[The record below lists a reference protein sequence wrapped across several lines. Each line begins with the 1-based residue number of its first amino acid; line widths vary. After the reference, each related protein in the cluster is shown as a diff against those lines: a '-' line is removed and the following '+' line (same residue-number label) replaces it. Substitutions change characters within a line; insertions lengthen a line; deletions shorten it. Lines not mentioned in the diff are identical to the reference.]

1 MHLMLQK
8 KSKALKLSLD
18 REGIQLLVLTIILLS
33 TKTKQ
38 TPSVDEGASNTPKL
52 KKFFG
57 FSLANNLIIVG
68 QAKAKIS

>member
-1 MHLMLQK
+1 MLQK

-18 REGIQLLVLTIILLS
+18 REGIQLLASTTILLS

-38 TPSVDEGASNTPKL
+38 TPLVDEGAFDKTKL

-68 QAKAKIS
+68 QAKVKIS

>member
-1 MHLMLQK
+1 M
-8 KSKALKLSLD
+8 LSLN
-18 REGIQLLVLTIILLS
+18 REGTQSLALTTILLS

-38 TPSVDEGASNTPKL
+38 IPSADEEVFDKTKL

-57 FSLANNLIIVG
+57 FSLASNFIIVG

>member
-1 MHLMLQK
+1 MLQK
-8 KSKALKLSLD
+8 KSKALKPSLD
-18 REGIQLLVLTIILLS
+18 REGIQLLASTTILLS

-38 TPSVDEGASNTPKL
+38 IPLVAEGAFNTPKL
-52 KKFFG
+52 KNFFG

>member
-1 MHLMLQK
+1 M
-8 KSKALKLSLD
+8 LSLD
-18 REGIQLLVLTIILLS
+18 REGIQLLVLATILLS

-38 TPSVDEGASNTPKL
+38 IPLVDEGAFDKTKL

>member
-18 REGIQLLVLTIILLS
+18 REGIQLLILTIILLL

-38 TPSVDEGASNTPKL
+38 APLVGEGVFDKL
-52 KKFFG
+52 NSKFFG
-57 FSLANNLIIVG
+57 FSLANNLIIVS

>member
-8 KSKALKLSLD
+8 KSKALRLSLD
-18 REGIQLLVLTIILLS
+18 REGIQLLALTIILLL

-38 TPSVDEGASNTPKL
+38 TPLVGEGVFDKTKL
-52 KKFFG
+52 NFFG

>member
-1 MHLMLQK
+1 M
-8 KSKALKLSLD
+8 LSLD
-18 REGIQLLVLTIILLS
+18 REGIQLLVLAIILLS

-38 TPSVDEGASNTPKL
+38 IPLVDEGAFDKNKL

>member
-1 MHLMLQK
+1 MLQK
-8 KSKALKLSLD
+8 KSKALKPSLV
-18 REGIQLLVLTIILLS
+18 REGIQLLASTTILLL

-38 TPSVDEGASNTPKL
+38 TPSVDEGAFDKTKL

-57 FSLANNLIIVG
+57 FSLANNFIIVG

>member
-8 KSKALKLSLD
+8 KSKVLKLSLD
-18 REGIQLLVLTIILLS
+18 REGIQLLVLTTILLL

-38 TPSVDEGASNTPKL
+38 IPLVDEEVFDKTKL
-52 KKFFG
+52 KFFG

>member
-1 MHLMLQK
+1 MLQK

-18 REGIQLLVLTIILLS
+18 REGIQLLTLTIILLL

-38 TPSVDEGASNTPKL
+38 ILSVDEGAFDKTKL

-57 FSLANNLIIVG
+57 FSLANDLIIVG

>member
-1 MHLMLQK
+1 M
-8 KSKALKLSLD
+8 LSLD
-18 REGIQLLVLTIILLS
+18 REGIQLLVLAIILLS

-38 TPSVDEGASNTPKL
+38 TPLVAEGAFDKTKL

>member
-18 REGIQLLVLTIILLS
+18 REDIQLLASTTILLL
-33 TKTKQ
+33 TKAKR
-38 TPSVDEGASNTPKL
+38 TPLVDEGVFDKTKL

-57 FSLANNLIIVG
+57 FSLANNLIIIG

>member
-1 MHLMLQK
+1 MLQK

-18 REGIQLLVLTIILLS
+18 REGIQLLAPIIILLS

-38 TPSVDEGASNTPKL
+38 IPSVDEEVFDKTKL
-52 KKFFG
+52 KLFG
-57 FSLANNLIIVG
+57 FSLANNFTIIG

>member
-1 MHLMLQK
+1 M
-8 KSKALKLSLD
+8 LSLN
-18 REGIQLLVLTIILLS
+18 REGIQLLVLTKILLL

-38 TPSVDEGASNTPKL
+38 TPSVDEGAFDKTKL
-52 KKFFG
+52 KIFFG

>member
-8 KSKALKLSLD
+8 KSKVLMLSLD
-18 REGIQLLVLTIILLS
+18 REGIQLLVLAIILLS

-38 TPSVDEGASNTPKL
+38 IPLVDEGAFDKTKL

>member
-18 REGIQLLVLTIILLS
+18 REGIQLLALTIILLL

-38 TPSVDEGASNTPKL
+38 TPLVDEGVFDKTRL
-52 KKFFG
+52 KNFFG

>member
-8 KSKALKLSLD
+8 KSKALKLFLD
-18 REGIQLLVLTIILLS
+18 KEDIQLLVLTTILLLI
-33 TKTKQ
+33 KTKQ
-38 TPSVDEGASNTPKL
+38 TPSVVEGAFDKTKL

-57 FSLANNLIIVG
+57 FSLANNLIIIG

>member
-18 REGIQLLVLTIILLS
+18 REGIQLLVLIIILLS

-38 TPSVDEGASNTPKL
+38 TPSVDEGVFDKTKL
-52 KKFFG
+52 KNFFG